1 MNSPRPYGSDG
12 DRARRLARPGTGSPD
27 ADFIDLGGTEADAP
41 HIERSLATRA
51 ERERTEPDETG
62 PRTGAANDG
71 EGRFT
76 GPSLT
81 FGRLLV
87 EGIAPPMP
95 AAPAMRRARPRDD
108 LATWLLAGT
117 GFVALAA
124 SLAALLASRL

>member
-1 MNSPRPYGSDG
+1 MSNPRPDG
-12 DRARRLARPGTGSPD
+12 PRDDRARHRDRFRAASPD
-27 ADFIDLGGTEADAP
+27 ADFIDLAGTEADAP
-41 HIERSLATRA
+41 RIERSLATRA
-51 ERERTEPDETG
+51 DRERAEPDGAG
-62 PRTGAANDG
+62 PRRTDANDG

-95 AAPAMRRARPRDD
+95 AAPATRGSRPRHD

-117 GFVALAA
+117 GFVALLA
-124 SLAALLASRL
+124 SLAVLLASRL